1 MIYILE
7 GLRIY
12 MSQEEKN
19 EILSLIAVIRIA
31 GTIPILLG
39 IMMIFNPT
47 DTIVNGDK
55 LTEFGLIV
63 GRYAGLLAI
72 IFGLSHWVVSIYTS
86 ENLHIFARFFASGHL
101 LIGTMDLVN
110 SIQGNIEFDLPS
122 IVASVFPFAL
132 GLLLLMSSQTPK
144 SD

>member
-1 MIYILE
+1 M
-7 GLRIY
+7 G
-12 MSQEEKN
+12 EEENN
-19 EILSLIAVIRIA
+19 EMLSLVVVIRVA

-55 LTEFGLIV
+55 LTEYGLIV

-86 ENLHIFARFFASGHL
+86 DNLHIFARFFAFGHL
-101 LIGTMDLVN
+101 LIGAMDLIN
-110 SIQGNIEFDLPS
+110 SIQGNIEFDAPS
-122 IVASVFPFAL
+122 IIASIFPFAL
-132 GLLLLMSSQTPK
+132 SILLVMSAQTPK
-144 SD
+144 SN

>member
-63 GRYAGLLAI
+63 GTLFPI
-72 IFGLSHWVVSIYTS
+72 
-86 ENLHIFARFFASGHL
+86 
-101 LIGTMDLVN
+101 LIGWA
-110 SIQGNIEFDLPS
+110 IPS
-122 IVASVFPFAL
+122 LFQHTFRFWTL
-132 GLLLLMSSQTPK
+132 
-144 SD
+144 

>member
-1 MIYILE
+1 M
-7 GLRIY
+7 G
-12 MSQEEKN
+12 EEENN
-19 EILSLIAVIRIA
+19 EMLSLVVVIRVA

-55 LTEFGLIV
+55 LTEYGLIV

-86 ENLHIFARFFASGHL
+86 DNLHIFARFFAFGHL
-101 LIGTMDLVN
+101 LIGAMDLIN
-110 SIQGNIEFDLPS
+110 SIQGNIEFDAPS
-122 IVASVFPFAL
+122 IIASILPFEL
-132 GLLLLMSSQTPK
+132 SILLVMSAQTPK
-144 SD
+144 PN

>member
-1 MIYILE
+1 M
-7 GLRIY
+7 G
-12 MSQEEKN
+12 EEENN
-19 EILSLIAVIRIA
+19 EMLSLVVVIRVA

-55 LTEFGLIV
+55 LTEYGLIV

-86 ENLHIFARFFASGHL
+86 DNLHIFARFFAFGHL
-101 LIGTMDLVN
+101 LIGAMDLIN
-110 SIQGNIEFDLPS
+110 SIQGNIEFDAPS
-122 IVASVFPFAL
+122 IIASIFPFAL
-132 GLLLLMSSQTPK
+132 AILLVMSAQTPK
-144 SD
+144 SN

>member
-1 MIYILE
+1 M
-7 GLRIY
+7 
-12 MSQEEKN
+12 
-19 EILSLIAVIRIA
+19 LSLVVVIRVA

-55 LTEFGLIV
+55 LTEYGLIV

-86 ENLHIFARFFASGHL
+86 DNLHIFARFFAFGHL
-101 LIGTMDLVN
+101 LIGAMDLIN
-110 SIQGNIEFDLPS
+110 SIQGNIEFDAPS
-122 IVASVFPFAL
+122 INASIFPFAL
-132 GLLLLMSSQTPK
+132 SILLVMSAQTPK
-144 SD
+144 SN

>member
-1 MIYILE
+1 M
-7 GLRIY
+7 G
-12 MSQEEKN
+12 EEENN
-19 EILSLIAVIRIA
+19 EMLSLVVVIRVA

-55 LTEFGLIV
+55 LTEYGLIV

-86 ENLHIFARFFASGHL
+86 DNLHIFARFFAFGHL
-101 LIGTMDLVN
+101 LIGAMDLIN
-110 SIQGNIEFDLPS
+110 SIQGNIEFAAPS
-122 IVASVFPFAL
+122 IIASIFPFAL
-132 GLLLLMSSQTPK
+132 AILLVMSAQTPK
-144 SD
+144 SN

>member
-1 MIYILE
+1 M
-7 GLRIY
+7 G
-12 MSQEEKN
+12 EEENN
-19 EILSLIAVIRIA
+19 EMLSLVVVIRVA

-55 LTEFGLIV
+55 LTEYGLIV

-86 ENLHIFARFFASGHL
+86 DNLHIFARFFALGHL
-101 LIGTMDLVN
+101 LIGAMDLIN
-110 SIQGNIEFDLPS
+110 SIQGNIEFDAPS
-122 IVASVFPFAL
+122 IIASIFPFAL
-132 GLLLLMSSQTPK
+132 AILLVMSAQPPK
-144 SD
+144 SN